1 MSEPKEKPGGI
12 FTSLR
17 RILDGGLAIVQNRV
31 ELLAVEL
38 REEKCRLVE
47 AIIWASAAV
56 AFGMMTL
63 TLLTFVVVILF
74 WEDAR
79 VAVLLTLS
87 LLYLL
92 ATFLAWRG
100 LRMRL
105 SNYSA
110 FSGTLGEIR
119 KDRAC
124 LGPEN

>member
-1 MSEPKEKPGGI
+1 MSEPKERAGGL

-17 RILDGGLAIVQNRV
+17 GLLDGGLAIAQNRV
-31 ELLAVEL
+31 ELLVVEL
-38 REEKCRLVE
+38 REEKCRLI
-47 AIIWASAAV
+47 AIILWASAAV
-56 AFGMMTL
+56 ALGMMTL

-79 VAVLLTLS
+79 VVVLLTLS

-92 ATFLAWRG
+92 ATVLAWRG
-100 LRMRL
+100 LRVRL
-105 SNYSA
+105 NDSSA
-110 FSGTLGEIR
+110 FSGILGEVR